1 MKKRIKLPRIV
12 KDYQNKEKII
22 LRDYLAL
29 ERTTMANQRTLY
41 AVIRTAI
48 YLVLAGIAFITLET
62 FTKLNWIGYVLFAIS
77 GTMVMFG
84 VIRFLALRK
93 KLTRFYDDSMKNFED
108 SERVKNRD
116 E

>member
-1 MKKRIKLPRIV
+1 MKPKIKLPNLV

-62 FTKLNWIGYVLFAIS
+62 FTKLNWVGYVLFAIS
-77 GTMVMFG
+77 GLMVIFG

-93 KLTRFYDDSMKNFED
+93 KLSRFYGESMKDFEED
-108 SERVKNRD
+108 QSG
-116 E
+116 

>member
-1 MKKRIKLPRIV
+1 MKPKIKLPKIV

-22 LRDYLAL
+22 LRDFLAL

-62 FTKLNWIGYVLFAIS
+62 FTKLNWVGYILFGVSALMI
-77 GTMVMFG
+77 VFG

-93 KLTRFYDDSMKNFED
+93 KLTKFYESVKDFEEGQ
-108 SERVKNRD
+108 SG
-116 E
+116 